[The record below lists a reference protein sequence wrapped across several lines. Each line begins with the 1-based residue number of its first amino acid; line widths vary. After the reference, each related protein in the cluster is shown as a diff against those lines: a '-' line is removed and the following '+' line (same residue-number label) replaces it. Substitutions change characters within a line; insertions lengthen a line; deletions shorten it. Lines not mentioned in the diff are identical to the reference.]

1 MGQILCG
8 SSPFDAACSGQ
19 AAGGA
24 VPGPGIPP
32 ASQGVGQGGGGQAF
46 WADSV
51 GGGGAPVIPSQPEG
65 SSASWT
71 APEISATPD
80 ADDGGVDRETPA
92 LAVSLVVHVV
102 ILLAL
107 ALAGFQERP
116 PLQPLVRITAPVEP
130 LEELFVEPAEVVVSD
145 APAEQP
151 GAESEKMSDSVAEAL
166 APTLSDISL
175 VSVEVDTE
183 FSDPIEVQPLDMVP
197 TAAVLDANLVVQG
210 ASGVGVTGATGAVDR
225 LTGEIAA
232 MLEQGPTVIC
242 WVFDQSISLAG
253 QRQEIASRLG
263 RVFDELGMNRVGRK
277 RPELTNIVIG
287 FGEKVQAVT
296 KKPTEDVDD
305 VIEAVRSIP
314 VDDSGAELTFQAVK
328 AAVAESKIF
337 RTTAPRRNVAIFV
350 FTDEVGNDQDKVDE
364 TSTLCR
370 TFGMPVYVVG
380 VPAPFGMREV
390 QFKFV
395 DPDKSFDQE
404 ERIAQIE
411 QGPES
416 FYPEVVRVRSG
427 RYQDD
432 AMDSGF
438 GPYALSRLCA
448 ETGGIY
454 FCVHANR
461 NAKGRVSNEDVA
473 PMSSRLRYFFD
484 AEAMRPYAPEYVSV
498 AKLDQ
503 KIAAN
508 KAAVALVE
516 AARQSEVSPMEFP
529 PMTFPRQNDG
539 ALANLLGE
547 AQNVAAR
554 VEPKINALYAIL
566 EKGSKDRDRL
576 TVKRWQAGYDL
587 AMGRVLAAKV
597 RTEAYNGMLAMA
609 KSGMKFQKPDSDTW
623 RLERADQISVGS
635 QTEKLAARARM
646 YLERVVA
653 EHPGTPW
660 ALIAADELEMPLG
673 YKWTEDHTGV
683 NDPKMAA
690 GNNNN
695 NNANTPADDKKK
707 MLAPPK
713 PRRDLKK
720 L

>member
-1 MGQILCG
+1 MGHVLCG
-8 SSPFDAACSGQ
+8 SSPFGENRATGPLSECRTVPAVTDGIN
-19 AAGGA
+19 GA
-24 VPGPGIPP
+24 VAAPDTVGPSGI
-32 ASQGVGQGGGGQAF
+32 AHATWTDSQRMDESF
-46 WADSV
+46 
-51 GGGGAPVIPSQPEG
+51 APQSLVQDIEPEEG
-65 SSASWT
+65 L
-71 APEISATPD
+71 
-80 ADDGGVDRETPA
+80 DRETPA

-107 ALAGFQERP
+107 ALAGIADKPDTP
-116 PLQPLVRITAPVEP
+116 PVVRITVPFEPV
-130 LEELFVEPAEVVVSD
+130 EELFVDPAEVVVSD
-145 APAEQP
+145 EPTEQA
-151 GAESEKMSDSVAEAL
+151 GAESDEMTDSVAESL
-166 APTLSDISL
+166 APTLAD
-175 VSVEVDTE
+175 VSVVPVEVN
-183 FSDPIEVQPLDMVP
+183 SDFTTSIELQPLDIVP
-197 TAAVLDANLVVQG
+197 TAMALDENLIVQG

-232 MLEQGPTVIC
+232 MLERGPTVIC

-253 QRQEIASRLG
+253 QRREIASRLD

-277 RPELTNIVIG
+277 KPDLRNIVIG
-287 FGEKVQAVT
+287 FGEKVQLVT
-296 KKPTEDVDD
+296 KKPTEESSD
-305 VIEAVRSIP
+305 VIEAIRSIAI
-314 VDDSGAELTFQAVK
+314 DDSGAELTFQAVK
-328 AAVAESKIF
+328 AAVAEAKIF
-337 RTTAPRRNVAIFV
+337 RTTAPRRNVGIIV
-350 FTDEVGNDQDKVDE
+350 FTDEVGNDQNKVDE
-364 TSTLCR
+364 TSDLCR
-370 TFGMPVYVVG
+370 TLGMPVYVVG

-416 FYPEVVRVRSG
+416 FYPEVVRIRSG

-438 GPYALSRLCA
+438 GPFALSRLCA

-461 NAKGRVSNEDVA
+461 TSKGRVSNEEVA
-473 PMSSRLRYFFD
+473 PMSSRLRYFFEPD
-484 AEAMRPYAPEYVSV
+484 AMRAYAPEYVSV
-498 AKLDQ
+498 STLDK

-516 AARQSEVSPMEFP
+516 AARQSEVSPMESP

-539 ALANLLGE
+539 ELANLLGE
-547 AQNVAAR
+547 AQNSAAR
-554 VEPKINALYAIL
+554 TEPKINALYTIL
-566 EKGSKDRDRL
+566 EKGSKDREKL

-597 RTEAYNGMLAMA
+597 RTEAYNAMLAMA
-609 KSGMKFQKPDSDTW
+609 KSGMKFQMPNSDTW
-623 RLERADQISVGS
+623 RLERSDDITVGS
-635 QTEKLAARARM
+635 QTEKLAARARV
-646 YLERVVA
+646 YLTRVVD

-673 YKWTEDHTGV
+673 YKWTEAHTGV
-683 NDPKMAA
+683 NEPKMGA
-690 GNNNN
+690 GNN